1 MTTVEVAVPT
11 KPWKASSRE
20 RVRDIAIFAIAL
32 ATSYLVVA
40 ATPMKGKLA
49 YFGVFFLAYALLTS
63 VFKATVRGSAA
74 AKDALVNS
82 LVAIGAIVTVI
93 PVVSI
98 LATLLKKGLPGI
110 RLNLFTQDMALATP
124 TDPLSN
130 GGLLHAITGTLILVT
145 VALILSV
152 PIGILTAL
160 YLTEIKGRFT
170 GPIRFLVQAMS
181 GVPSIVAGLFILS
194 SILYPITKAYSGFMG
209 SLALTIL
216 MIPTI
221 ARTSEEVLKL
231 IPNDLREAGT
241 ALGGT
246 QWRTVAMIVVPAA
259 KSGLV
264 TAIILGAFGAHA
276 LKKVLT
282 EEALVTFETGVKYQM
297 YHALFLLFL
306 GTTALVSDVVK
317 KKVFQLVVVGVVFF
331 SGSIYVLATR
341 TITGIDFRPLGIVTP
356 IGGVL
361 LILGWTAL
369 LWNLTLRKK

>member
-1 MTTVEVAVPT
+1 MTTTVAPT
-11 KPWKASSRE
+11 MPWKASPRE
-20 RVRDIAIFAIAL
+20 RATDTAIFLVALLSSYTTVAI
-32 ATSYLVVA
+32 
-40 ATPMKGKLA
+40 TPMKGKLA
-49 YFGVFFLAYALLTS
+49 YFAVFFIAYALLTAI
-63 VFKATVRGSAA
+63 FKAQQRGSAA

-93 PVVSI
+93 PVISI
-98 LATLLKKGLPGI
+98 LATVLKNGLPGI
-110 RLNLFTQDMALATP
+110 SFGLFTHDMALATP

-130 GGLLHAITGTLILVT
+130 GGILHAITGTLLLVA
-145 VALILSV
+145 VALVLSV

-194 SILYPITKAYSGFMG
+194 AVLYPITKAYSGLMG

-221 ARTSEEVLKL
+221 ARTSEEVLNL

-246 QWRTVAMIVVPAA
+246 QWRTVAMIVLPAA

-264 TAIILGAFGAHA
+264 TAIILGVARIAGETAPILLLTGGGDKVNPNAFNGPMGSLPYYIWKSFNAGSPEA
-276 LKKVLT
+276 ITRAWAGLLVLVGLVLVLFTVARYLGSKKSS
-282 EEALVTFETGVKYQM
+282 K
-297 YHALFLLFL
+297 
-306 GTTALVSDVVK
+306 
-317 KKVFQLVVVGVVFF
+317 
-331 SGSIYVLATR
+331 
-341 TITGIDFRPLGIVTP
+341 
-356 IGGVL
+356 
-361 LILGWTAL
+361 
-369 LWNLTLRKK
+369 

>member
-1 MTTVEVAVPT
+1 MSSAVTAVPT
-11 KPWKASSRE
+11 KPWKPSHQERAS
-20 RVRDIAIFAIAL
+20 DIAIFLIAM
-32 ATSYLVVA
+32 ATSYGLVL

-49 YFGVFFLAYALLTS
+49 YFGCFFLAYAFLTS
-63 VFKATVRGSAA
+63 VFKARQRGSAA

-93 PVVSI
+93 PAASI
-98 LATLLKKGLPGI
+98 LATVVKKGLPGI
-110 RLNLFTQDMALATP
+110 SFGLFTHDMALATP
-124 TDPLSN
+124 TDPLNN
-130 GGLLHAITGTLILVT
+130 GGLLHAITGTLILVAI
-145 VALILSV
+145 ALIFSV

-194 SILYPITKAYSGFMG
+194 AILYPITKAYSGLMG

-221 ARTSEEVLKL
+221 ARTSEEVLNL
-231 IPNDLREAGT
+231 IPNELREAGT

-264 TAIILGAFGAHA
+264 TAIILGVARIAGETAPILLLTGGGDRVNPNAFNGPMGSLPYYIWKSFNAGSPEA
-276 LKKVLT
+276 ITRAWAGLLVLVG
-282 EEALVTFETGVKYQM
+282 LV
-297 YHALFLLFL
+297 
-306 GTTALVSDVVK
+306 
-317 KKVFQLVVVGVVFF
+317 
-331 SGSIYVLATR
+331 
-341 TITGIDFRPLGIVTP
+341 
-356 IGGVL
+356 
-361 LILGWTAL
+361 LILF
-369 LWNLTLRKK
+369 TLARFLSTRKAAT